1 MSMNTSRKRSPLSSI
16 PGYSQN
22 AVLQLIVASATGY
35 ITFHLI
41 RVILLVAGLKP
52 EYFEK
57 HFTPNVALPTITNF
71 SAKFWTVFTYGWTHD
86 GFWVL
91 FTNMVWLYGF
101 GSVMQSLV
109 GYKQVIPLF
118 VYSLIVGGLFYEI
131 AQMIPSIGP
140 AGFMMGAHAGVVG
153 VATGVLVLS
162 PSYRFYLAPTFS
174 IPISVLAIIFY
185 ALMLVNINMH
195 TPSIFMLVGGALTGV
210 VYMLLLKNGKQPGM
224 WVYNMFDKLSDM
236 AEPDADR
243 IREKNSKKR
252 NEALNAYNSKQSNQR
267 KIDDILDKINQK
279 GYDSLSKEEKE
290 ILMKASKD
298 NNP

>member
-1 MSMNTSRKRSPLSSI
+1 MAMNTSRKRSPLSSI

-22 AVLQLIVASATGY
+22 AVLQIIVASATGY

-41 RVILLVAGLKP
+41 RVILLVAGLRP
-52 EYFEK
+52 EYFEIN
-57 HFTPNVALPTITNF
+57 FTPNVALPAIANFGAKWWTI
-71 SAKFWTVFTYGWTHD
+71 FTYGWTHD

-118 VYSLIVGGLFYEI
+118 VYSLVVGGLFYEM
-131 AQMIPSIGP
+131 AQLMPGVGS

-153 VATGVLVLS
+153 VATAVLTLS

-174 IPISVLAIIFY
+174 IPIWVLSIIFY
-185 ALMLVNINMH
+185 ALMLVNVNLY
-195 TPSIFMLVGGALTGV
+195 TPSLFMLGGGALTGF
-210 VYMLLLKNGKQPGM
+210 VYMMLVKNGKQPGM
-224 WVYNMFDKLSDM
+224 WVYNMFDKLSNM

-252 NEALNAYNSKQSNQR
+252 NEALNAYTSRQHNQKR
-267 KIDDILDKINQK
+267 IDDILDKINQK
-279 GYDSLSKEEKE
+279 GYDSLTKEEKD

>member
-22 AVLQLIVASATGY
+22 AVLQIIVASATGY

-41 RVILLVAGLKP
+41 RVILLVAGLRP
-52 EYFEK
+52 EYFEIN
-57 HFTPNVALPTITNF
+57 FTPNVALPAIANF
-71 SAKFWTVFTYGWTHD
+71 GTKWWTVFTYGWTHD

-109 GYKQVIPLF
+109 GYKQIIPLF
-118 VYSLIVGGLFYEI
+118 VYSLIVGGLFYEM
-131 AQMIPSIGP
+131 AQLMPGVGTASI
-140 AGFMMGAHAGVVG
+140 MMGAHAGVVG
-153 VATGVLVLS
+153 VATAVLTLS

-185 ALMLVNINMH
+185 ALMLVNVNLY
-195 TPSIFMLVGGALTGV
+195 TPSLFMLGGGALTGF
-210 VYMLLLKNGKQPGM
+210 VYMMLVKNGKQPGM
-224 WVYNMFDKLSDM
+224 WVYNMFDKLSNM
-236 AEPDADR
+236 AEPDAER

-252 NEALNAYNSKQSNQR
+252 NEALNAYTAKQSNQKR
-267 KIDDILDKINQK
+267 IDDILDKINQK
-279 GYDSLSKEEKE
+279 GYDSLTKEEKD